1 MPNTSDNQPTQPTQ
15 TPAQP
20 AVTEPADALPTQT
33 AEDAEYVPAA
43 DQEIPEPLPALLQA
57 AMTGAVRF
65 YRVRANGS
73 TRAVPYLPEGTEVRE
88 VAEWI
93 ANEVEEGK
101 SVAQVAFETGLSN
114 ATVRRAIACIELADD
129 LYDGELSEM
138 YEEGVDAI
146 YLSALQDP
154 TNVQFD
160 LVDEDKA

>member
-1 MPNTSDNQPTQPTQ
+1 MPNTSANQPTQ
-15 TPAQP
+15 TPTQP
-20 AVTEPADALPTQT
+20 AGTEPADALPTQT

-57 AMTGAVRF
+57 AMTGAVKF
-65 YRVRANGS
+65 YRVRASGS
-73 TRAVPYLPEGTEVRE
+73 LRAVPYLPEGTEARE
-88 VAEWI
+88 VADWI

-114 ATVRRAIACIELADD
+114 ATVRRAIACVELADD
-129 LYDGELSEM
+129 LHDGELSEI

-154 TNVQFD
+154 ANVQFEV
-160 LVDEDKA
+160 VDGEDK

>member
-1 MPNTSDNQPTQPTQ
+1 M
-15 TPAQP
+15 
-20 AVTEPADALPTQT
+20 
-33 AEDAEYVPAA
+33 
-43 DQEIPEPLPALLQA
+43 PEPSTALLQA
-57 AMTGAVRF
+57 AMTGAVKF
-65 YRVRANGS
+65 YRVRASGS
-73 TRAVPYLPEGTEVRE
+73 LRAVPYLPEGTEARE

-93 ANEVEEGK
+93 ANEVDEGK

-154 TNVQFD
+154 TDAQFD
-160 LVDEDKA
+160 TVADDGINAGGDRK